1 MRAATHPP
9 RHVTSVTSSAKVAAM
24 SEETGTDQ
32 SQETEEAEEAEETG
46 AQAEVSEPDAE
57 EIEAERQ
64 ERLDPENRPRNAEV
78 DNTQRDFDEENGE
91 FLDDSDESD
100 LTDEERAV
108 TADG

>member
-1 MRAATHPP
+1 
-9 RHVTSVTSSAKVAAM
+9 M
-24 SEETGTDQ
+24 SEDQTGTDQ
-32 SQETEEAEEAEETG
+32 SQETEDTE
-46 AQAEVSEPDAE
+46 EVSEAEAE

-64 ERLDPENRPRNAEV
+64 ERLDPENRPHNAEV

>member
-1 MRAATHPP
+1 
-9 RHVTSVTSSAKVAAM
+9 M

-32 SQETEEAEEAEETG
+32 GQETEETEET
-46 AQAEVSEPDAE
+46 E

>member
-1 MRAATHPP
+1 
-9 RHVTSVTSSAKVAAM
+9 M
-24 SEETGTDQ
+24 SEDETVDEAGTD
-32 SQETEEAEEAEETG
+32 EEVT
-46 AQAEVSEPDAE
+46 EPDAE

-64 ERLDPENRPRNAEV
+64 ERLDPEKRPNNAEV
-78 DNTQRDFDEENGE
+78 DNTQRDFDEEKGE